1 MAAPHI
7 PREVPLPPDM
17 SEEEMLTIE
26 RAVFYEAPAAPS
38 DVFLIFGY
46 TRKDG
51 WDHAVNAAKNGLG
64 KIIVPTGYMASEPL
78 GETVPQSWVIRDA
91 LLAGGIDADRIVVED
106 RSRNTAQN
114 VAFAKEELLRR
125 GINAKSIV
133 FTSKSHHS
141 GRCYRTIR
149 THFGDIPVTCTT
161 EDAVYDGVTVN
172 RKTWREHPVARGR
185 VYAEY
190 LRICAYTQSR
200 DLLPM

>member
-1 MAAPHI
+1 MPLRPI

-17 SEEEMLTIE
+17 SGEELAAIE
-26 RAVFYEAPAAPS
+26 RAVFYEAPAKPS

-51 WDHAVNAAKNGLG
+51 WDVAVDMAKRGLG
-64 KIIVPTGYMASEPL
+64 RIIVPTGYMASEPL

-91 LLAGGIDADRIVVED
+91 LLAAGIEADRIVVED

-125 GINAKSIV
+125 GIIPASIV

-149 THFGDIPVTCTT
+149 THFGDIPITCGT

-172 RKTWREHPVARGR
+172 RETWQKDPHAQGR